1 VNVFL
6 SFLNKLVG
14 RTEASVDSIIA
25 DITKRIE
32 SLHIVAEA
40 HSEAAKVHNE
50 AKALSTRLETEAIA
64 EFNRAKSIAA
74 KFEALV
80 S

>member
-1 VNVFL
+1 MNVFL

-14 RTEASVDSIIA
+14 RAEASVDSIIA

-32 SLHIVAEA
+32 SLHVVAEA
-40 HSEAAKVHNE
+40 HAAAAKLHQDEIEFRSKLV
-50 AKALSTRLETEAIA
+50 ATAGA
-64 EFNRAKSIAA
+64 EYARAKSIAA

-80 S
+80 K